1 MINEN
6 CDTVTMILQVKNDV
20 QMTGVYFVKQK

>member
-1 MINEN
+1 MIDEN
-6 CDTVTMILQVKNDV
+6 CYTVTMILQVKNDV